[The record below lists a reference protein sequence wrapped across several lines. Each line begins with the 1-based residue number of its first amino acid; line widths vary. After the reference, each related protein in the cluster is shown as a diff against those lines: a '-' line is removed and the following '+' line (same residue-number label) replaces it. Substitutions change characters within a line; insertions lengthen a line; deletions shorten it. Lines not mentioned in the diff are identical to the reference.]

1 MVVNNYLLLATNY
14 KSERYEYEQM
24 ESVEKISGGNLSIK
38 DLFFLLFLFF
48 SFSSLMT
55 PAQHS
60 GLRKC
65 GLQCL
70 LVVEVIIN
78 ADALRLRLCE
88 VAKASGGKS
97 PQIIYLK
104 IQKCVAVQNPEFKNI
119 IE

>member
-1 MVVNNYLLLATNY
+1 
-14 KSERYEYEQM
+14 
-24 ESVEKISGGNLSIK
+24 
-38 DLFFLLFLFF
+38 
-48 SFSSLMT
+48 MT

-70 LVVEVIIN
+70 LVVEVIITN
-78 ADALRLRLCE
+78 ALRLRLCE

-97 PQIIYLK
+97 LQIIYLK
-104 IQKCVAVQNPEFKNI
+104 IQKCVAVQNPEFKNF